1 VPRARNLEPLTER
14 RLVQLLARAATSL
27 AVNLRERRELS
38 GSTQEALAER
48 AGLSTI
54 YLQALE
60 RGDAAN
66 PSLRVVVS
74 LAHALGCEP
83 GELLAPRKAIKPR
96 KVGRPRRPPSSQ

>member
-1 VPRARNLEPLTER
+1 MPRARDPEPLTES
-14 RLVQLLARAATSL
+14 RLLQLVARATTSL
-27 AVNLRERRELS
+27 AVNLRERRELA
-38 GSTQEALAER
+38 GLTQEAMAER

-74 LAHALGCEP
+74 LGHVLACDP
-83 GELLAPRKAIKPR
+83 GDLLAPRKALKPR
-96 KVGRPRRPPSSQ
+96 KIGRPRRPPTP